1 MESNKNRIKIGFKKD
16 FHDYKNEAIEN
27 RKIYWYSLKIIKPFL

>member
-16 FHDYKNEAIEN
+16 FHDYKNEAIE
-27 RKIYWYSLKIIKPFL
+27 K